1 MRAVRDWCRRG
12 RGRMSRVWRLGIHVI
27 SHCDTVEKCFR
38 WWIFGSWMSV
48 GKGVRVTAKEYG

>member
-1 MRAVRDWCRRG
+1 
-12 RGRMSRVWRLGIHVI
+12 MSRVWRLGIHVI